1 MPFPRVPHVRGLLL
15 AAGSGRRM
23 GGPKALVRT
32 GPDRPTL
39 VEHAVTSLL
48 DGGCD
53 GVTVVVGAA
62 GPEVTA
68 IVAALGR
75 DVDVVPCI
83 DHLEGMGASVRS
95 GLTSVTTAN
104 REGRDPV
111 DAVLVSLVDLPDVG
125 LEVVDRLLQ
134 TSAPAAVD
142 TARATDTTDSPARG
156 AAVDATPDPTAA
168 QSEAGRPAS
177 GWRSVLARTA
187 YEGTP
192 GHPVVIGRDH
202 WAAVAEA
209 AVGDRGA
216 RDHFRTN
223 EHVLVECGDLATG
236 VDVDTPDELASRG

>member
-23 GGPKALVRT
+23 GGPKALVRM

-95 GLTSVTTAN
+95 GLTSMTTAN

-125 LEVVDRLLQ
+125 PEVVDRLLQ
-134 TSAPAAVD
+134 TSAPDATSAAD
-142 TARATDTTDSPARG
+142 TTGATD
-156 AAVDATPDPTAA
+156 VTPDPTAA
-168 QSEAGRPAS
+168 PSDAGRPAS

>member
-1 MPFPRVPHVRGLLL
+1 MPLPRVPHVRGLLL

-23 GGPKALVRT
+23 GGPKALVRM
-32 GPDRPTL
+32 GADRPTL

-62 GPEVTA
+62 GPEVSA

-95 GLTSVTTAN
+95 GLTSMTTAN

-125 LEVVDRLLQ
+125 PEVVDRLLQ
-134 TSAPAAVD
+134 AAALGDGIAPGGVVDVATDPTSAPGD
-142 TARATDTTDSPARG
+142 
-156 AAVDATPDPTAA
+156 
-168 QSEAGRPAS
+168 AGRPAS
-177 GWRSVLARTA
+177 GWRTVLARAA
-187 YEGTP
+187 YGGSP

-223 EHVLVECGDLATG
+223 EHVVVECGDLATG
-236 VDVDTPDELASRG
+236 IDVDTPDELASRG